1 VSRNGALGAE
11 ANESTAP
18 DETDR
23 GAIGGLPALV
33 WVIAGVLVLV
43 LLALAGAYGFHRDE
57 MYFIIAGRHP
67 DFGYVDQPPLT
78 PLLSAAAA
86 QLLGASP
93 LAVRILPAVVTGLGI
108 LLVAD
113 MARLLGGSRRA
124 QVFAAGLLA
133 ASGWMAA
140 GHLDVTATFDVF
152 FWTVALWLLI
162 PILAAPDPRTEW
174 RRWLALGLVMGIALE
189 NKTLPVFLGA
199 SLAGGVL
206 LCRRWD
212 VIRAPGLWAAMA
224 IAAVIWLPNLV
235 WQAAN
240 SWPQLTMAQAIS
252 SGQQAIGDRVKE
264 IVDLLALSGPLLF
277 PVAIVGL
284 VWLLRCEDSRPWRAL
299 GVALVIDVVLMFV
312 TAGKSYYAGGFIPLA
327 MAAGAIRV
335 DGWLSRGRVRIKWA
349 VLAPA
354 AIGSAVIMALIGL
367 PIVPPEDL
375 HGTPIPSIYSESIAQ
390 VGWQQLADQVESVAN
405 SLPADQRANAVIVTA
420 AYGQYGALTF
430 YGHNLPPLYSGHN
443 SVWYWGHPADGAGPI
458 IVVGYWRKAPPPLV
472 FTDCAIEAAV
482 DNGMDLP
489 TQEQG
494 TPIWVCRG
502 TTAPWSQIWP
512 QLKHIN

>member
-1 VSRNGALGAE
+1 MSQAGASGAAAGEGAAPTKTGRRDRNG
-11 ANESTAP
+11 
-18 DETDR
+18 
-23 GAIGGLPALV
+23 LPPLA
-33 WVIAGVLVLV
+33 WIIAGVLVLV
-43 LLALAGAYGFHRDE
+43 LLALASGYGFHRDE

-86 QLLGASP
+86 QLLGATP
-93 LAVRILPAVVTGLGI
+93 LAVRILPAIVTGLGV
-108 LLVAD
+108 LLCAD

-152 FWTVALWLLI
+152 FWTLALWLLI
-162 PILAAPDPRTEW
+162 PILAAPDPRAEW

-212 VIRAPGLWAAMA
+212 VVRAPGLWAAMA
-224 IAAVIWLPNLV
+224 IAAVIWAPNAV

-240 SWPQLTMAQAIS
+240 GWPQLTMAQAIS

-264 IVDLLALSGPLLF
+264 IVDLILLSGPLLF
-277 PVAIVGL
+277 PWAIIGL
-284 VWLLRCEDSRPWRAL
+284 AWLLRSDDSRVWRAL
-299 GVALVIDVVLMFV
+299 GLALVIDVALMFV

-327 MAAGAIRV
+327 LAAGAIRM
-335 DGWLSRGRVRIKWA
+335 DGWLSRGHAWIKWSVVAPTA
-349 VLAPA
+349 V
-354 AIGSAVIMALIGL
+354 GSAAVMALIGL
-367 PIVPPEDL
+367 PLVPAGDL
-375 HGTPIPSIYSESIAQ
+375 HDTPIPTIYGESIAQ
-390 VGWQQLADQVESVAN
+390 LGWPQLAAQVELVAGAL
-405 SLPADQRANAVIVTA
+405 SAGQRAHAVIVTA

-430 YGHNLPPLYSGHN
+430 YGHDLPPLYSGHN
-443 SVWYWGHPADGAGPI
+443 SVWYWGRPADGAGPI
-458 IVVGYWRKAPPPLV
+458 ILVGDWGTPPPV
-472 FTDCAIEAAV
+472 FIDCTIEASV

-494 TPIWVCRG
+494 TPIWVCQS

>member
-1 VSRNGALGAE
+1 VSQASASGAAADEGA
-11 ANESTAP
+11 AP
-18 DETDR
+18 TRTGRSDHN
-23 GAIGGLPALV
+23 GLPPLA
-33 WVIAGVLVLV
+33 WIIAGVLVLV
-43 LLALAGAYGFHRDE
+43 LLALASAYGFHRDE

-86 QLLGASP
+86 QLLGATP
-93 LAVRILPAVVTGLGI
+93 LAVRILPAIVTGIGV
-108 LLVAD
+108 LLCAD

-140 GHLDVTATFDVF
+140 GHLDVTATFDIF
-152 FWTVALWLLI
+152 FWTLALWLLI
-162 PILAAPDPRTEW
+162 PILAAPDPGTEW

-189 NKTLPVFLGA
+189 NKSLPVFLGA

-212 VIRAPGLWAAMA
+212 VVRAPGLWAAMA
-224 IAAVIWLPNLV
+224 IAAVIWAPNVV

-240 SWPQLTMAQAIS
+240 GWPQLTMAQAIS

-264 IVDLLALSGPLLF
+264 IVDLILLSGPLLF
-277 PVAIVGL
+277 PWGIVGL
-284 VWLLRCEDSRPWRAL
+284 AWLLGSDDSRPWRAL
-299 GVALVIDVVLMFV
+299 GLALVIDVALMFV

-327 MAAGAIRV
+327 LAAGAIRM
-335 DGWLSRGRVRIKWA
+335 DGWLSRGHVRIKWSVLVPMA
-349 VLAPA
+349 V
-354 AIGSAVIMALIGL
+354 GSAVIMALIGL
-367 PIVPPEDL
+367 PLVPPDDL
-375 HGTPIPSIYSESIAQ
+375 HDTPIPTIYGESIAQ
-390 VGWQQLADQVESVAN
+390 LGWPQLADQVESVAS
-405 SLPADQRANAVIVTA
+405 SLPAGQRAHAVIVTA

-430 YGHNLPPLYSGHN
+430 YGHDLPPLYSGHN
-443 SVWYWGHPADGAGPI
+443 SVWYWGRPTDRAAPI
-458 IVVGYWRKAPPPLV
+458 ILVGDWGTPPPV
-472 FTDCAIEAAV
+472 FTGCAIEASV

-494 TPIWVCRG
+494 TPIWVCQG

-512 QLKHIN
+512 QLKHIS